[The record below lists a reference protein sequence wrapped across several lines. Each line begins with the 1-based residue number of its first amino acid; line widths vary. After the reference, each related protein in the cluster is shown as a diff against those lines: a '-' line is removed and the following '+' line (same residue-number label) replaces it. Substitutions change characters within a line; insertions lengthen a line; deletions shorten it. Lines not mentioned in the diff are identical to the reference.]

1 MDDRIGGKKEKK
13 RDQRLKLVSEESTKS
28 FVLFLFLSFAPFLEA
43 VTGVDSRE
51 AAWLN
56 LSRVQKEQKA
66 RRPGDLKAI
75 SEKQS
80 QGLTF
85 SVGGETRGRGASGVI
100 FILFF
105 RERSDHMGGGKHSI
119 ARKQYLT
126 TYVYTVHPHL
136 NVLSGLCDSGVL

>member
-1 MDDRIGGKKEKK
+1 MH
-13 RDQRLKLVSEESTKS
+13 L
-28 FVLFLFLSFAPFLEA
+28 FLEA
-43 VTGVDSRE
+43 TTGVDSHE

-66 RRPGDLKAI
+66 CRPEDLKAI

-85 SVGGETRGRGASGVI
+85 SVGGETQGHGASGAIFFCFCFFFAKEVI
-100 FILFF
+100 TW
-105 RERSDHMGGGKHSI
+105 EGEHSI

-136 NVLSGLCDSGVL
+136 NVLSGLCDSDVL